1 MNRLSE
7 MAADLGSGS
16 SKAAHSVM
24 SQHPWGRFIFPS
36 PIHLQLTSVSSTASW
51 GETRTF
57 PGSEQT
63 PQPLLI
69 SLSVSLSSTCLSV
82 FLIFTF
88 LHPFSPFYFSA
99 TLEQRNENN
108 CCRKCKLFGLLI
120 IPTYA
125 VWSVPV
131 FFFSSQFALFLARR
145 RQKIEAF
152 QSLEFSQWGRSAAPA
167 AVIVSHNGSSW
178 LTADRQ
184 Y

>member
-1 MNRLSE
+1 MINILCLSVAANAVKKPAFAWTDFQKWRLIWALVQAKPLILLCHNIPE
-7 MAADLGSGS
+7 E
-16 SKAAHSVM
+16 V
-24 SQHPWGRFIFPS
+24 FFPS

-131 FFFSSQFALFLARR
+131 FFFFFSVYVISS
-145 RQKIEAF
+145 
-152 QSLEFSQWGRSAAPA
+152 
-167 AVIVSHNGSSW
+167 
-178 LTADRQ
+178 T
-184 Y
+184 